1 MYFEHVGPRSGI
13 IWLVAHGHRGE
24 VDMED
29 DDGVYYC
36 GRWWVGK
43 MVEYIL
49 PTDDTHVPGTWDLV
63 VYPRVC
69 WYWERFYASDRNI
82 CTQAELGSKNSYERL
97 PGFRITYEQ
106 SDQRLQCPSDRLSTV
121 EKLRPELELVR
132 ILKNSPGFG
141 NWSATQALNH
151 RLPVV
156 LSVCTVM
163 DMTKAIRRR
172 DSQVKIALLELLQDT
187 PNEAPLEIIARFDQK
202 YGPIPEVTFDPLWFL
217 EEHFRSLSPCPD
229 SPRMRRRED
238 GSAEKWLE
246 QGLAN
251 LVLETCLAQDQLL
264 DQSNSQVIREPP
276 PWVIKNYR
284 RMVTKAL
291 KKCLVH
297 DRVSDQSSSQMVQMP

>member
-24 VDMED
+24 VGMED

-36 GRWWVGK
+36 GRWWVGQ
-43 MVEYIL
+43 MLEYTL
-49 PTDDTHVPGTWDLV
+49 PTDETHVPGTWDLL

-82 CTQAELGSKNSYERL
+82 CTQAKL
-97 PGFRITYEQ
+97 
-106 SDQRLQCPSDRLSTV
+106 DSTV

-132 ILKNSPGFG
+132 ILKNSPGLG

-172 DSQVKIALLELLQDT
+172 DFQVKRALLELLQDT
-187 PNEAPLEIIARFDQK
+187 PNGAPLEIIARFDK
-202 YGPIPEVTFDPLWFL
+202 KFGPMPEVTFDPLWFM
-217 EEHFRSLSPCPD
+217 EEHFRSLSPRPD
-229 SPRMRRRED
+229 SSRMRRREE
-238 GSAEKWLE
+238 GSSEKWLE

-276 PWVIKNYR
+276 HSLDVDLHAVASDSPTSVKNN
-284 RMVTKAL
+284 
-291 KKCLVH
+291 
-297 DRVSDQSSSQMVQMP
+297 